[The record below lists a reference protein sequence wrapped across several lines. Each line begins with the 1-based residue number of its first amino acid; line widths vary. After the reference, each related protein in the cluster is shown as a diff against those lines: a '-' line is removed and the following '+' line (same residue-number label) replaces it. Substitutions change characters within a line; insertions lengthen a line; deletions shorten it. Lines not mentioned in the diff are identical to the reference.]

1 MRNYGELRKHEYVG
15 LRVSRC
21 WGIDPET
28 GARKCYTQVKHDC
41 PMKRHERR
49 LTVITGIGV
58 AILGVVNGW
67 LFMAAL

>member
-41 PMKRHERR
+41 PLKASEKR

-58 AILGVVNGW
+58 AILGVVNTW

>member
-41 PMKRHERR
+41 PMKKQEKR
-49 LTVITGIGV
+49 LTIITGIGV

>member
-41 PMKRHERR
+41 PMEKQEKR
-49 LTVITGIGV
+49 LTIITGIGV
-58 AILGVVNGW
+58 AILGVVNTW